1 MYDRCTPSL
10 IPESLMIITKV
21 ESIMLDKRA
30 SNSSITQ
37 NIPPKG
43 VICSDFICTFAM
55 PDEDLFDFYCN
66 TKLSESSDMAKEA
79 DPKEILGGLFVL
91 L

>member
-1 MYDRCTPSL
+1 
-10 IPESLMIITKV
+10 
-21 ESIMLDKRA
+21 MLDKRA

-66 TKLSESSDMAKEA
+66 TKLSESSAWQNT
-79 DPKEILGGLFVL
+79 G
-91 L
+91 

>member
-1 MYDRCTPSL
+1 
-10 IPESLMIITKV
+10 
-21 ESIMLDKRA
+21 MLDKRA

-55 PDEDLFDFYCN
+55 PDEDLFYFYCN
-66 TKLSESSDMAKEA
+66 TKLSESSDMAKYWV
-79 DPKEILGGLFVL
+79 IYYYSVF
-91 L
+91 